1 MTGRSLRSPAN
12 SAIGDHLAERGQ
24 PLIREQTL
32 VRRSVVSFLEAEDR
46 RPLLRAGYGCTHP
59 TEQLTSQSALLCL
72 A

>member
-1 MTGRSLRSPAN
+1 MSGRRPHTLAN
-12 SAIGDHLAERGQ
+12 SVIEDHPAERALS
-24 PLIREQTL
+24 LIREQTL